1 MIVRWFGHASFLII
15 SKGRKI
21 LTDPYDSSVGYPLK
35 FPQVDVITVSHDHF
49 DHNFVKGVPGY
60 KEVIK
65 GPGEKTYDDFKFL
78 GIESF
83 HDDAKGTKRGKIT
96 IFRMEIEGI
105 SIVHLG
111 DLGTL
116 PTKEQL
122 KKIGKVDILMIP
134 VGGVF
139 TIGPKE
145 ADIVIEEIQPKIVL
159 PMHYKTEY
167 LKFDLLR
174 VEEFLKGKKYLTHE
188 ALELE
193 KDTLPKER
201 EVYILKL
208 PF

>member
-96 IFRMEIEGI
+96 IFKMEIEGI

-116 PTKEQL
+116 LTKEQI

-145 ADIVIEEIQPKIVL
+145 ADIIIEEIQPKIVL

-167 LKFDLLR
+167 LKFDLLG

-201 EVYILKL
+201 EIYILKL